1 MSNVEQKRGFFGRIL
16 HFPVEVVRELTK
28 VEWISL
34 GDLFVK
40 TLTVLGFSAV
50 LLIYF
55 TGVDFVIS
63 EFLKIIV
70 GIN

>member
-1 MSNVEQKRGFFGRIL
+1 MSNVEQKRGIIGRML

-34 GDLFVK
+34 GDLLVK